1 MPKGK
6 VLTDIEK
13 GKILAYHREKVPNR
27 EIARRLK
34 RSDHIISNFLKN
46 PTDYATIKRKPKK
59 FKVSG
64 CKKCR
69 IVQLTSNSSKSL
81 KTIKSD
87 LGLNVCKE
95 TIRKVLKDSPH
106 IVQSKMNKA
115 HNLEPV
121 HKQKWMEFARENM
134 ARDWQQ
140 VRNFRLNS
148 HEYVRCLNS

>member
-13 GKILAYHREKVPNR
+13 GQILAFHREKVPNR

-34 RSDHIISNFLKN
+34 RSDHVIRNFLKN

-59 FKVSG
+59 SKVSG
-64 CKKCR
+64 REKRR
-69 IVQLTSNSSKSL
+69 IVQLASNSSKSL

-106 IVQSKMNKA
+106 IVRSKMNNA
-115 HNLEPV
+115 PNLKPV
-121 HKQKWMEFARENM
+121 HNRPRKHGT
-134 ARDWQQ
+134 
-140 VRNFRLNS
+140 RLGTS
-148 HEYVRCLNS
+148 KKF

>member
-1 MPKGK
+1 MPKRK

-13 GKILAYHREKVPNR
+13 GQILAYHREEVPNR

-34 RSDHIISNFLKN
+34 RSDHVIRNFLKN

-59 FKVSG
+59 SKVSG
-64 CKKCR
+64 REKRR
-69 IVQLTSNSSKSL
+69 IVLLSSSSSKSL

-106 IVQSKMNKA
+106 IVRSKMNKA
-115 HNLEPV
+115 LNLKPV
-121 HKQKWMEFARENM
+121 HKQKRMEFAHKNM
-134 ARDWQQ
+134 VRD
-140 VRNFRLNS
+140 
-148 HEYVRCLNS
+148 